1 MTLAHFVFAVLF
13 PFMGPACALVASC
26 TLVRPRSWSPAAKAA
41 AYAAILVCSM
51 KFTWFAVFGGRMFLP
66 ELPAWVIH
74 ALSVAY
80 DVVLL
85 LAAVGVCAAAARAAA
100 GLARR
105 LRGGGHGAPEPSS
118 GRFAQLRR
126 RDFLVGCLSAA
137 TVPAAVA
144 TVRAGIRLPDVRR
157 VELYFPDLPPA
168 FDGYRIVQ
176 LSDLHISAAARA
188 ERTKGVVRLA
198 NACDPDLVV
207 VTGDIVDGTV
217 RAHLE
222 DVEPLGGLVAK
233 DGVLGCNGN
242 HEYYSD
248 PARWAVEFDRL
259 GLRVLRN
266 AAATI
271 RRGGDAVTVIGQDDP
286 VGGDTDISAAA
297 ASAAPFRI
305 LLAHRPTRIA
315 EHAAMG
321 VRLQLSGH
329 THGGAVLG
337 LDRLVARSNEGH
349 VRGLYREH
357 GLTLYVNAGTGQ
369 WAGFP
374 ERAGV
379 PTEITEIVL
388 RRGVDGCVEI

>member
-1 MTLAHFVFAVLF
+1 MAKVVATAV
-13 PFMGPACALVASC
+13 
-26 TLVRPRSWSPAAKAA
+26 
-41 AYAAILVCSM
+41 ILLCSM
-51 KFTWFAVFGGRMFLP
+51 KFTWFAVFGGNMFLP
-66 ELPAWVIH
+66 ELPALVIH
-74 ALSVAY
+74 VLSVAY
-80 DVVLL
+80 DVALL
-85 LAAVGVCAAAARAAA
+85 LAAVGVCAAAAAGAA
-100 GLARR
+100 R
-105 LRGGGHGAPEPSS
+105 LFRHGARGGQEPSAPDS
-118 GRFAQLRR
+118 SRMRR
-126 RDFLVGCLSAA
+126 RDFVVGCLSAA

-144 TVRAGIRLPDVRR
+144 TVRAGVRLPEVRR
-157 VELYFPDLPPA
+157 VELSFHDLPKA

-176 LSDLHISAAARA
+176 LSDLHVSAAARA
-188 ERTKGVVRLA
+188 ERTGGVVRLA

-207 VTGDIVDGTV
+207 ITGDIVDGMV
-217 RAHLE
+217 RAHRE

-248 PARWAVEFDRL
+248 PARWAMEFDRL
-259 GLRVLRN
+259 GIRMLRN
-266 AAATI
+266 EAAEI
-271 RRGGDAVTVIGQDDP
+271 RRGGDAIAVIGQNDP

-305 LLAHRPTRIA
+305 LLAHRPTRLA

-337 LDRLVARSNEGH
+337 LDRLVARANEGH

-379 PTEITEIVL
+379 ATEITEIVL
-388 RRGVDGCVEI
+388 RRECPPGCDFLR

>member
-1 MTLAHFVFAVLF
+1 MTLTHFVFAVLL
-13 PFMGPACALVASC
+13 PFLGPASAVVAYC
-26 TLVRPRSWSPAAKAA
+26 TLVRPRRWGLAAKATVS
-41 AYAAILVCSM
+41 AAIFVCSM

-74 ALSVAY
+74 AMSVAY
-80 DVVLL
+80 DVALL
-85 LAAVGVCAAAARAAA
+85 LAAVGACAAVVRATA
-100 GLARR
+100 GLVRR
-105 LRGGGHGAPEPSS
+105 LRGGGLGASEPSG
-118 GRFAQLRR
+118 GRFARLRR

-157 VELYFPDLPPA
+157 VELLFPDLPPA

-188 ERTKGVVRLA
+188 ERTEGVVRLA
-198 NACDPDLVV
+198 NACDPDLVA

-222 DVEPLGGLVAK
+222 DVEPLGGLVAR

-259 GLRVLRN
+259 GIRMLRN

-271 RRGGDAVTVIGQDDP
+271 RRGGDAITVIGQDDP
-286 VGGDTDISAAA
+286 VGGDTDISSAAA
-297 ASAAPFRI
+297 TAAPFRI
-305 LLAHRPTRIA
+305 LLAHRPTRLA
-315 EHAAMG
+315 EHAAQG

-329 THGGAVLG
+329 THGGAILG
-337 LDRLVARSNEGH
+337 RDRLVARANEGQ

-357 GLTLYVNAGTGQ
+357 GLTLYVSAGTGQ

-388 RRGVDGCVEI
+388 RRGMDGCAGI